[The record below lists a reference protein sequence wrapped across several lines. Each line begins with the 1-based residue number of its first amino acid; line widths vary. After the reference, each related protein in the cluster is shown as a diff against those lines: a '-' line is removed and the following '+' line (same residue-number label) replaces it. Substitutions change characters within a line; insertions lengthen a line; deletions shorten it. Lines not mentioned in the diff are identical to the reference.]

1 MRRGAARPGTDMKYL
16 LIIGLALAVT
26 GCGTSFSINNPN
38 PYSTYTYDTSDCCRQ
53 GNMPRL

>member
-1 MRRGAARPGTDMKYL
+1 MKYL